1 VQPLLHRPALHPFR
15 PGACAAHTV
24 GGSRCVLQ
32 VLALVEDAGIG
43 MSGHNIG
50 DLYNNYTFGS
60 GALRGCVRRC
70 PSTLLH
76 VL

>member
-1 VQPLLHRPALHPFR
+1 
-15 PGACAAHTV
+15 
-24 GGSRCVLQ
+24 VLQ